1 MIKFIKFSKFANT
14 ILHYLI
20 LIIGK
25 QAVMKKNILFV
36 AQELSPYVDGDL
48 GEKILNLAA
57 FMQSKSDTDVR
68 IFIPRFGCIN
78 QRKHQ
83 LHEVIRLSG
92 VNLVIND
99 IDQPLI
105 IKVGSVSK
113 QKLQVY
119 FIDNEEYFK
128 RKQLFKD
135 KSGKMFSDNDERML
149 FFCKGVLETLLMLGW
164 KPDIVHCHGWLTSML
179 PMYLKTKYKQD
190 SLFESTQVISSFYKQ
205 SFPGMLN
212 KDLATKILHDD
223 QIEENFEFL
232 KKPNALNLGKHAS
245 IFSDGVIFEK
255 GFSKST
261 EIIKSATNNIA
272 VLGDGKKEPTEEE
285 YENFYKNYTLL
296 ETA

>member
-1 MIKFIKFSKFANT
+1 MR
-14 ILHYLI
+14 
-20 LIIGK
+20 
-25 QAVMKKNILFV
+25 KKILFV
-36 AQELSPYVDGDL
+36 AQELSPYVVGEL
-48 GEKILNLAA
+48 GEKILELAA
-57 FMQSKSDTDVR
+57 FMQSKADTDVR
-68 IFIPRFGCIN
+68 IFIPRFGCVN

-128 RKQLFKD
+128 RKEIFKD
-135 KSGKMFSDNDERML
+135 KNGKMFEDNDERML

-164 KPDIVHCHGWLTSML
+164 QPNIVHCHGWFTSML
-179 PMYLKTKYKQD
+179 PMYLKTKYRHEA
-190 SLFESTQVISSFYKQ
+190 LFDATQIITSFYKQ

-212 KDLATKILHDD
+212 KAISKKILYDD
-223 QIEENFEFL
+223 QIEEVFNVLE
-232 KKPNALNLGKHAS
+232 KPNALNLYKHAAS
-245 IFSDGVIFEK
+245 FSNGIVFGK
-255 GFSKST
+255 GFAKTKDILEST
-261 EIIKSATNNIA
+261 NKNTI
-272 VLGDGKKEPTEEE
+272 VLGDGNVANTHEE
-285 YENFYKNYTLL
+285 YENLYKSYTTL

>member
-1 MIKFIKFSKFANT
+1 
-14 ILHYLI
+14 
-20 LIIGK
+20 
-25 QAVMKKNILFV
+25 MKKNILFV
-36 AQELSPYVDGDL
+36 AQELSPYVSGDM

-57 FMQSKSDTDVR
+57 FMQSKNDTDVR

-135 KSGKMFSDNDERML
+135 KNGKMFKDNDERML

-179 PMYLKTKYKQD
+179 PMYLKTKYKND

-205 SFPGMLN
+205 SFPGMLD
-212 KDLATKILHDD
+212 KSILEKISHDD
-223 QIEENFEFL
+223 QVEQDFKFL
-232 KKPNALNLGKHAS
+232 KRPNALNIGKHAS

-255 GFSKST
+255 GFVKSN
-261 EIIKSATNNIA
+261 EIIESISNNTTF
-272 VLGDGKKEPTEEE
+272 LGDGKNEPTEEE
-285 YENFYKNYTLL
+285 YEDFYKKHTLL

>member
-1 MIKFIKFSKFANT
+1 
-14 ILHYLI
+14 
-20 LIIGK
+20 
-25 QAVMKKNILFV
+25 MKKKILFV
-36 AQELSPYVDGDL
+36 AQELSPYTFGEL
-48 GEKILNLAA
+48 GEKILDLAA
-57 FMQSKSDTDVR
+57 LMQSKADTDVR

-119 FIDNEEYFK
+119 FIDNDEYFK
-128 RKQLFKD
+128 RKEIFKD
-135 KSGKMFSDNDERML
+135 KSGKMFRDNDERML

-164 KPDIVHCHGWLTSML
+164 KPDIVHCHGWFTSML
-179 PMYLKTKYKQD
+179 PMYLKTKYKQENLFD
-190 SLFESTQVISSFYKQ
+190 SVQIITSLYKQ

-212 KDLATKILHDD
+212 KDISKKIRDDD
-223 QIEENFEFL
+223 QIEESFNFLE
-232 KKPNALNLGKHAS
+232 KPNALNLYKHAAS
-245 IFSDGVIFEK
+245 FSNGIVLGK
-255 GFSKST
+255 SFSKTKDILNSISKDT
-261 EIIKSATNNIA
+261 I
-272 VLGDGKKEPTEEE
+272 VLGDGKDDPNNEE
-285 YENFYKNYTLL
+285 YEDFYKNYTLL

>member
-1 MIKFIKFSKFANT
+1 
-14 ILHYLI
+14 
-20 LIIGK
+20 
-25 QAVMKKNILFV
+25 MKKNILFV
-36 AQELSPYVDGDL
+36 AQELSPYINGDL

-128 RKQLFKD
+128 RKQVFKD
-135 KSGKMFSDNDERML
+135 KNGKIFADNDERML

-164 KPDIVHCHGWLTSML
+164 RPDVVHCHGWLTSML
-179 PMYLKTKYKQD
+179 PVYLKTKYKHD

-212 KDLATKILHDD
+212 KGLAKKILNDD
-223 QIEENFEFL
+223 HIEEDFEFL
-232 KKPNALNLGKHAS
+232 KKPNALNLNKLAS
-245 IFSDGVIFEK
+245 SFSNGVIFEK
-255 GFSKST
+255 GFGKSNEVIECSSKNT
-261 EIIKSATNNIA
+261 TF
-272 VLGDGKKEPTEEE
+272 LGDGKKEPTEEE

>member
-1 MIKFIKFSKFANT
+1 
-14 ILHYLI
+14 
-20 LIIGK
+20 
-25 QAVMKKNILFV
+25 MKKNILFV
-36 AQELSPYVDGDL
+36 AQELSPYTIGDI
-48 GEKILNLAA
+48 GQRILDLAA
-57 FMQSKSDTDVR
+57 FMQSKDDIDVR

-128 RKQLFKD
+128 RKQIFKD
-135 KSGKMFSDNDERML
+135 NDGKLFVDNDERML

-164 KPDIVHCHGWLTSML
+164 KPDLVHCHGWITSML
-179 PMYLKTKYKQD
+179 PMYLKTRYSED
-190 SLFESTQVISSFYKQ
+190 SLFNSTHIITSLYNKSFV
-205 SFPGMLN
+205 GMLN
-212 KDLATKILHDD
+212 KDLAKKVLQDD
-223 QIEENFEFL
+223 QIENTFEFL
-232 KKPNALNLGKHAS
+232 KKPNAIGLYKHAS
-245 IFSDGVIFEK
+245 KFSDAIIFNK
-255 GFSKST
+255 GFSKIN
-261 EIIKSATNNIA
+261 EIKE
-272 VLGDGKKEPTEEE
+272 VLPKDVPTLGNGKDELTDEE
-285 YENFYKNYTLL
+285 YYSFYKNSLTL